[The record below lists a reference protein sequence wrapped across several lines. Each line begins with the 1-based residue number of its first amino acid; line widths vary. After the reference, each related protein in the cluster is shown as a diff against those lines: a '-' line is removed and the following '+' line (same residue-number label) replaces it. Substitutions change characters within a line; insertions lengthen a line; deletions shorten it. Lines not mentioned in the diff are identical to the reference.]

1 MQINIDNSI
10 LFILAVSF
18 LMTFM
23 STPIAK
29 MIAAK
34 IGAIDIPKDGR
45 RMHKD
50 PIPRMGGLAMFYGF
64 IISVIVFIPLERQL
78 IGMLLG
84 AVIVVTL
91 GIFDD
96 CKSLDA
102 KFKFIIQIIAAA
114 ITVSFGLSIKFFTN
128 PFPIFG
134 EIIEISSPYTEIISV
149 IWIVGI
155 TNAVNFIDGLDGLAA
170 GVSSIASLSIL
181 FIALIMNNMELAMLS
196 AALVGCCVGFLPFN
210 TNPAKIFMGDTGATF
225 LGFML
230 ATMSIQGA
238 FKGYAL
244 ISFVIPFLV
253 LGLPIFDT
261 AFAIIRRIIHH
272 QPIMTADRGHLHHRL
287 IDMGFNQKQT
297 VSILYSATSILG
309 LSAVVMAGRGPV
321 KGLILL
327 ASVIPVL
334 ITSVCFTLERNHKK
348 EDANN
353 EESKGEDNNE

>member
-1 MQINIDNSI
+1 MQINIDNNI

-23 STPIAK
+23 SSPMAKIIAT
-29 MIAAK
+29 K
-34 IGAIDIPKDGR
+34 IGAVDIPKDGR
-45 RMHKD
+45 RMHTT

-64 IISVIVFIPLERQL
+64 IISVIVFIPLEPQL
-78 IGMLLG
+78 NGMLIG
-84 AVIVVTL
+84 AVIVVIL

-96 CKSLDA
+96 CCSLNA
-102 KFKFIIQIIAAA
+102 KLKFIVQIIAATIA
-114 ITVSFGLSIKFFTN
+114 VSFGLSIQFFTL
-128 PFPIFG
+128 PFPINGITIFS
-134 EIIEISSPYTEIISV
+134 IPAPYSQIVSV
-149 IWIVGI
+149 LWIVGI

-170 GVSSIASLSIL
+170 GVSTIASLSIL
-181 FIALIMNNMELAMLS
+181 FIALIMGNMELAMLS
-196 AALVGCCVGFLPFN
+196 AALVGCCLGFLPFN
-210 TNPAKIFMGDTGATF
+210 HNPAKIFMGDTGATF

-261 AFAIIRRIIHH
+261 SFAIIRRIKNR
-272 QPIMTADRGHLHHRL
+272 QPIMSADRGHLHHRL

-309 LSAVVMAGRGPV
+309 LSAVVIAGRGAA
-321 KGLILL
+321 KGIILL
-327 ASVIPVL
+327 ASVIPVF
-334 ITSVCFTLERNHKK
+334 ITSICFTLERCNKK
-348 EDANN
+348 EDEN
-353 EESKGEDNNE
+353 KGDTNDE